1 MENSRQIY
9 YLIYSVED
17 INRKFN
23 EELMRQVEGTLP
35 KGHIYKLGFPCEI
48 LKSTGFPDL
57 PIELSST
64 RLEEKSRQRNH
75 PYNILEVKNL
85 VLALQK
91 PLGVFAYG
99 DKSKSQNII
108 TELEFDGKKY
118 LVGIFFNQIY
128 RGISVSDIRG
138 IFHKDTFE
146 WLNWIAQGKAL
157 YLDKKKIQILIDQ
170 QRTNLADVEYLDLN
184 LIESIIKAFINPL

>member
-1 MENSRQIY
+1 MESSRQTY
-9 YLIYSVED
+9 SLIHSVED

-23 EELMRQVEGTLP
+23 EELKRQIEGTLP
-35 KGHIYKLGFPCEI
+35 KGHIYKSGFPCEI

-64 RLEEKSRQRNH
+64 RLEEKSKQRNH
-75 PYNILEVKNL
+75 QFDIIDVLDL
-85 VLALQK
+85 VNALQR
-91 PLGVFAYG
+91 PVGVFSYG
-99 DKSKSQNII
+99 DRFKSQNVII
-108 TELEFDGKKY
+108 DIQRDYKNFV
-118 LVGIFFNQIY
+118 VGVFFNQNR
-128 RGISVSDIRG
+128 RGYYISDLRG
-138 IFHKDTFE
+138 LFNKNNAE
-146 WLNWIAQGKAL
+146 WLNWISQSKAL